1 MWHGKHGGNISKH
14 FQLTVRFQWNQFQWK
29 KRTKGRKGRRKR
41 GKCRWNVRTEAIRL
55 TLATYV
61 TEPVTRAFGWCLHCV
76 LRVDGT
82 PRSSSDGAL
91 ISSCSGAEIAP
102 LCELGRWG
110 GCGAGLFLRCLNVLV
125 PVEFVPVID
134 VPPLPSAVV
143 SGSFSRISSFSCCMF
158 VFCGNQT
165 PSNFS
170 VTLNHLEFSRF
181 FQFVIFGDQK

>member
-1 MWHGKHGGNISKH
+1 MECK
-14 FQLTVRFQWNQFQWK
+14 
-29 KRTKGRKGRRKR
+29 
-41 GKCRWNVRTEAIRL
+41 TEAIRL

-61 TEPVTRAFGWCLHCV
+61 TQPVTRAFGWCLHCV

-143 SGSFSRISSFSCCMF
+143 SGSFSLISSFSCCMF

-165 PSNFS
+165 PSSFS
-170 VTLNHLEFSRF
+170 TTLTLFSPRLFLSFLSTFDSLVT
-181 FQFVIFGDQK
+181 

>member
-1 MWHGKHGGNISKH
+1 MIDVARVCKILSKMPK
-14 FQLTVRFQWNQFQWK
+14 K
-29 KRTKGRKGRRKR
+29 KRKSRRR
-41 GKCRWNVRTEAIRL
+41 EWNTEAIRL

-61 TEPVTRAFGWCLHCV
+61 TQPVTRAFGWCLHCV
-76 LRVDGT
+76 FRVDGT
-82 PRSSSDGAL
+82 PSSSSDGAL

-134 VPPLPSAVV
+134 VPPLPSVVV

-158 VFCGNQT
+158 VFCGKRYAVEFL
-165 PSNFS
+165 SNESLFVLILYKSADCTCFS
-170 VTLNHLEFSRF
+170 FHFCFL
-181 FQFVIFGDQK
+181 IFR

>member
-1 MWHGKHGGNISKH
+1 MAVWKEQFSSRKTRQKACKI
-14 FQLTVRFQWNQFQWK
+14 VRSK
-29 KRTKGRKGRRKR
+29 KRDRRDE
-41 GKCRWNVRTEAIRL
+41 RTEAIRL

-61 TEPVTRAFGWCLHCV
+61 TQPVTRAFGWCLHCV

-82 PRSSSDGAL
+82 PSSNSDGAL

-134 VPPLPSAVV
+134 VPPLPSVVV
-143 SGSFSRISSFSCCMF
+143 SGSFSRISSFSCCIF
-158 VFCGNQT
+158 DFCGNEV
-165 PSNFS
+165 PSNFWVIWES
-170 VTLNHLEFSRF
+170 LVVEILQKKKKNTRSFFWFFSLY
-181 FQFVIFGDQK
+181 